1 MRKQRKEGELRMIS
15 WLIKQQRRVTTTVI
29 REGGWQA
36 AQTLG
41 CYTVELAVTQ
51 TIGWQ
56 EGRRKAKGVE
66 YDFLR
71 QAVQILGCY
80 KVELAVTQSIGW

>member
-1 MRKQRKEGELRMIS
+1 M
-15 WLIKQQRRVTTTVI
+15 I
-29 REGGWQA
+29 REGGRQV

-56 EGRRKAKGVE
+56 EGRRKAMGVE

-71 QAVQILGCY
+71 QAAQTLGCY
-80 KVELAVTQSIGW
+80 KVELAVTQTIGW